1 MGSVSPLVE
10 NAAECKISGIGEK
23 GRSRES
29 WAAQS
34 LFCGPHIDGPQKIF
48 PAYYDAM
55 R

>member
-10 NAAECKISGIGEK
+10 NARGYTISRIREK
-23 GRSRES
+23 GWSKES

-34 LFCGPHIDGPQKIF
+34 LFCGPQIYGPQKIF